1 MKKALILIGVL
12 AMALGITWLVLRKSD
27 SGNGKREDK
36 DIPLEINSKTTAF
49 NRSFAGVLNSYY
61 DLSDGF
67 AETDTSLI
75 SRTAGKLSKAID
87 SIRFDQ
93 FKADTAIVETAINLA
108 QSMQGDIAGLKGE
121 PKMEQK
127 KREFNMITDQL
138 YSLIR
143 TVRYD
148 GSTVFHIRCAV
159 AFPDSSEAY
168 WLSPTN
174 TIVNPYL
181 GKNNPETKNKMQD
194 YGEVSDSIHYSAPVS
209 E

>member
-12 AMALGITWLVLRKSD
+12 AMALGITWLMLRKSG
-27 SGNGKREDK
+27 SARGRQEEK
-36 DIPLEINSKTTAF
+36 DAPLEINSKTSAF

-61 DLSDGF
+61 ELSDGF

-75 SRTAGKLSKAID
+75 SSAAGKLSKAID

-93 FKADTAIVETAINLA
+93 FKADTAIVETAFNLA
-108 QSMQGDIAGLKGE
+108 QSMHGEIAGLNGE
-121 PKMEQK
+121 TKMEQK

-148 GSTVFHIRCAV
+148 GSTIYHMHCSM

-174 TIVNPYL
+174 KIVNPYL
-181 GKNNPETKNKMQD
+181 GKNNPVTKNKMQD
-194 YGEVSDSIHYSAPVS
+194 CGEVSDSIRFSAP
-209 E
+209 